1 MSPGFLPGLDLSRA
15 LYTDAVAPLL
25 TTGRRPVPHAAAL
38 LGPGSE
44 VLGLDTERSTD
55 HGWGP
60 RLQLFVADPDERVR
74 VLDTLADG
82 LPDRVHGWP
91 TRFAPGDGP
100 PGTWPPDA
108 DAPDGRHRVEV
119 LDPGDW
125 FRGRLG
131 FDPRTGVTTA
141 DWLAA
146 PAQRLAEVVGGA
158 VFHDDAGEL
167 TGARKRLA
175 WYPDDVWRYVLACQ
189 WQRVSQ
195 EESFPGRCAEAGD
208 HLGARVVAA
217 RLVRDLMRLALLLS
231 RRYPPYSKWLGSA
244 FSRLPEA
251 EALTPPLSR
260 GLDADT
266 GALAE
271 ACSLLA
277 AWQNRT
283 GLAESLDT
291 GLRPFHDRP
300 WPVLDSARFTRA
312 LLERIGDPELVGRPP
327 VGAVDQFVDNTDAL
341 TRPEVF
347 RSLRP

>member
-1 MSPGFLPGLDLSRA
+1 MSPAFLPGLELSRA

-25 TTGRRPVPHAAAL
+25 ASGRRPVPHAAAL

-60 RLQLFVADPDERVR
+60 RLQLFVADPGERARVR
-74 VLDTLADG
+74 DMLDDG
-82 LPDRVHGWP
+82 LPDRVRGWP
-91 TRFAPGDGP
+91 TRFAPCDGP
-100 PGTWPPDA
+100 PGTWLPDA

-119 LDPGDW
+119 LDTGDW
-125 FRGRLG
+125 FRGYLG
-131 FDPRTGVTTA
+131 FDPRAGVSTT
-141 DWLAA
+141 DWLAT
-146 PAQRLAEVVGGA
+146 PAQRLAEAVGGA
-158 VFHDDAGEL
+158 VFHDDDGEL
-167 TGARKRLA
+167 TRARERLA

-195 EESFPGRCAEAGD
+195 EEPFPGRCAEVGD
-208 HLGARVVAA
+208 LLGARVVAA

-251 EALTPPLSR
+251 EALSPPLSR
-260 GLDADT
+260 GLDADA

-283 GLAESLDT
+283 GLAEPLDT

-312 LLERIGDPELVGRPP
+312 LLERIEDPELADRPP

-347 RSLRP
+347 RSLEP